1 MIVTIG
7 NPQGVCPG
15 MAGKLLDYNL
25 LVENALRGAVRE
37 ALKRAAEFGLPG
49 NHHFYVTFRTDQPG
63 VEIPPYLHERYP
75 DEMTIVLQH
84 QFWGLEPGEDKF
96 QVTLSFNKVPERLVV
111 PYAALTAF
119 ADPSVQFGLQF
130 RVQPSAESL
139 ARGAALAEA
148 ASASDGAK
156 PAADKAGEQAGEQ
169 SGEPAKPATGEVVA
183 LDAFRKK
190 KT

>member
-1 MIVTIG
+1 
-7 NPQGVCPG
+7 

-37 ALKRAAEFGLPG
+37 ALKRVAEFGLPG
-49 NHHFYVTFRTDQPG
+49 NHHFYITFRTDQPG
-63 VEIPPYLHERYP
+63 VEIPDFLRERYP

-84 QFWGLEPGEDKF
+84 QFWGLEVNEDLF
-96 QVTLSFNKVPERLVV
+96 RVTLSFNKVPERLVV
-111 PYAALTAF
+111 PYAAISAF

-130 RVQPSAESL
+130 RVAGADKPAL
-139 ARGAALAEA
+139 ANLRGTEAGSTEDGAAADAA
-148 ASASDGAK
+148 ASEGA
-156 PAADKAGEQAGEQ
+156 
-169 SGEPAKPATGEVVA
+169 EPEAPRGSGEVVT

>member
-1 MIVTIG
+1 
-7 NPQGVCPG
+7 

-49 NHHFYVTFRTDQPG
+49 NHHFYITFRTDQPG
-63 VEIPPYLHERYP
+63 VDIPAFLHERYP

-96 QVTLSFNKVPERLVV
+96 QVTLSFNKAPERLVI

-130 RVQPSAESL
+130 RVQPSAEAL
-139 ARGAALAEA
+139 ARNAAQSGNQNPSADGAGADVTQSAEA
-148 ASASDGAK
+148 GEAKTADARSADARTADAKSDAK
-156 PAADKAGEQAGEQ
+156 PAG
-169 SGEPAKPATGEVVA
+169 GEVVA

>member
-1 MIVTIG
+1 
-7 NPQGVCPG
+7 

-25 LVENALRGAVRE
+25 LVENALRGAVRD

-49 NHHFYVTFRTDQPG
+49 NHHFYITFRTDQPG

-84 QFWGLEPGEDKF
+84 QFWGLEPGEEKF
-96 QVTLSFNKVPERLVV
+96 QVTLSFNKVPERLIV

-139 ARGAALAEA
+139 ARGAALAVEP
-148 ASASDGAK
+148 
-156 PAADKAGEQAGEQ
+156 PAAEA
-169 SGEPAKPATGEVVA
+169 SGDEAPAEAPKPTTGEVVA

>member
-1 MIVTIG
+1 
-7 NPQGVCPG
+7 

-37 ALKRAAEFGLPG
+37 AIRRASEFGLPG

-63 VEIPPYLHERYP
+63 VEIPEYLHGRYP
-75 DEMTIVLQH
+75 EEMTIVLQH
-84 QFWGLEPGEDKF
+84 QYWGLEPGDEAF
-96 QVTLSFNKVPERLVV
+96 QVTLSFNKVPERLVI
-111 PYAALTAF
+111 PYAAITAF

-130 RVQPSAESL
+130 RVAPNPDARPQAML
-139 ARGAALAEA
+139 ADADPEVVAGDAGDETGEA
-148 ASASDGAK
+148 AERK
-156 PAADKAGEQAGEQ
+156 
-169 SGEPAKPATGEVVA
+169 TGDVVA

>member
-1 MIVTIG
+1 MMAERK
-7 NPQGVCPG
+7 PQDVYPG

-63 VEIPPYLHERYP
+63 VEIPPYLRERYP

-84 QFWGLEPGEDKF
+84 QFWGLEPGEDRF

-148 ASASDGAK
+148 RTEAADEPADAEAAGEKPAETAK
-156 PAADKAGEQAGEQ
+156 PT
-169 SGEPAKPATGEVVA
+169 TGEVVA

>member
-1 MIVTIG
+1 
-7 NPQGVCPG
+7 

-63 VEIPPYLHERYP
+63 VDIPEYLRERYP

-84 QFWGLEPGEDKF
+84 QFWGLEPGDDKF
-96 QVTLSFNKVPERLVV
+96 QVTLSFNKTPERLVV

-130 RVQPSAESL
+130 RVQPSPETL
-139 ARGAALAEA
+139 ARQASQGAGTGQGTGLAAGAAPTAETRSGEAEA
-148 ASASDGAK
+148 GAPGGASGGDAENPAPK
-156 PAADKAGEQAGEQ
+156 PAG
-169 SGEPAKPATGEVVA
+169 GEVVA

>member
-1 MIVTIG
+1 MALGYDGGNLHPTRVT
-7 NPQGVCPG
+7 G

-25 LVENALRGAVRE
+25 LVENALRGAVRD

-63 VEIPPYLHERYP
+63 VEIPAYLRERYP

-139 ARGAALAEA
+139 ARGAALAAEA
-148 ASASDGAK
+148 PATEPSADDK
-156 PAADKAGEQAGEQ
+156 PAE
-169 SGEPAKPATGEVVA
+169 EPKPTTGEVVA